1 MPINIKEHVPIAA
14 RSPYFINCVPSSGSI
29 TSATLAVTIQ
39 RGSRDAAIT
48 SMTDIKSYTLTK
60 TDAIDGIIVFDIAP
74 LVRDYIEHTYI
85 EFTGA
90 GVEVSPDNSIYFVKV
105 YKTVVDGGGTTNTT
119 DYYVA
124 KDGYSTFKDG
134 ANFEPTTGATGNY
147 PFPTAVAY
155 DTDVT
160 IMATDCYRQIG
171 QDSYGLIGIYVGQ
184 FEHNHPETDSLVK
197 IKFGSGEDWKTSF
210 AATTNV
216 VSYTIADPNDLATR
230 LDNVEQALLYYPIGK
245 KTLGGSWVSGED
257 YLRVGHF
264 VKASEIGGTE
274 TLGEEVTD
282 SYQSAGGNV
291 VDNGNSTF
299 TWDVTNKPF
308 AGQVSV
314 TIEAEAI
321 TGFPT
326 PLNASFDIDSFTSST
341 ITVSTQD
348 QSDEDH
354 LTAVISDGQLSLS
367 ITYLKEVVNG
377 LDDIASINDQPTIRY
392 EILCEPKY
400 NVIDCYFI
408 NKWGAW
414 DTFSF
419 LKKSVESFSTTSN
432 QYKPSIGSVTSNAYG
447 YSTTDHQMKQYN
459 KNGQKSITVNT
470 GFVNESFNLLLEEMM
485 LSEKMYLIIDDVA
498 EPVNI
503 KTTST
508 EYKTGVNDK
517 TINYTIEFEFA
528 YNQLN
533 NVI

>member
-1 MPINIKEHVPIAA
+1 MPINLKEHIPLAI

-29 TSATLAVTIQ
+29 TSATLVVTIQ
-39 RGSRDAAIT
+39 RGSRNAAIT

-60 TDAIDGIIVFDIAP
+60 TNAIDGIIVFDIAP
-74 LVRDYIEHTYI
+74 LVRDYIEHSYI
-85 EFTGA
+85 EFTSG
-90 GVEVSPDNSIYFVKV
+90 GVEATPENSIYFVKV
-105 YKTVVDGGGTTNTT
+105 EKEVIDSSTTTNTT

-124 KDGYSTFKDG
+124 KDGYATFKDG
-134 ANFEPTTGATGNY
+134 ANYEPTTGATGNY
-147 PFPTAVAY
+147 PFPATVAY

-160 IMATDCYRQIG
+160 IMATDCYRQMG
-171 QDSYGLIGIYVGQ
+171 QDSYGIIGMYVGQ
-184 FEHNHPETDSLVK
+184 FEHLHAETDSQVR
-197 IKFGSGEDWKTSF
+197 IKFGSGESWKTSI

-216 VSYTIADPNDLATR
+216 VEYTIADPNDLANR
-230 LDNVEQALLYYPIGK
+230 LPVEQALLYYPIGK
-245 KTLGGSWVSGED
+245 KNLGGSWISGED

-264 VKASEIGGTE
+264 VKASQIGGVASGSDLWATE
-274 TLGEEVTD
+274 GTD
-282 SYQSAGGNV
+282 GLI
-291 VDNGNSTF
+291 VDNGNNT
-299 TWDVTNKPF
+299 
-308 AGQVSV
+308 A
-314 TIEAEAI
+314 
-321 TGFPT
+321 
-326 PLNASFDIDSFTSST
+326 T
-341 ITVSTQD
+341 ITVPQLPTPSQTTIDITIEDCSAFPEDTYTFDVDSISNYDITISTQN
-348 QSDEDH
+348 QSDFDH
-354 LTAVISDGQLSLS
+354 LACAISDGGIL
-367 ITYLKEVVNG
+367 IIIDYLYQDG
-377 LDDIASINDQPTIRY
+377 LDEMASINDQPTIRY

-432 QYKPSIGSVTSNAYG
+432 QYKPSIGNVTSNAYG

-517 TINYTIEFEFA
+517 TINYTVEFEFA